1 MFKDTVK
8 RFKVEITYSSP
19 YHHNTNGIVER
30 QFRTIRDAIN
40 IRMKDGNHRDWTEVL
55 SEIEFMLNSTV
66 QATTGVSPAENN
78 IWETIKTLVEEQ

>member
-1 MFKDTVK
+1 
-8 RFKVEITYSSP
+8 
-19 YHHNTNGIVER
+19 VER

-66 QATTGVSPAENN
+66 QATTGVSPAEIIFGRRLRHWWKNN
-78 IWETIKTLVEEQ
+78 KETNGNQVNAEQNV